1 MVTQSRGVLG
11 CRICAASAALVA
23 ALLLQGAEGF
33 QISASLAGSRL
44 AIRPPAA
51 MSPRGGLPVARGA
64 RGVGGGVPGALVQR
78 PRRGDGRSALA
89 PSMMSGGS
97 AGRVAKIALDSV
109 LKSGGADDG
118 RGLAPPALDAARE
131 GVAVVRARAEGPRA
145 DDGLADHNVPLPPGA
160 GDARDHHGQDAAAQ
174 GHHPVDVLR
183 AARRHD
189 DPLVVSSS
197 EGLSTVVVPGAG
209 LPRVGVQLLMTSL
222 FYTPLYCLLFVVTSA
237 IWDGLG
243 LKGIVEKVKTEGKT
257 LIIGTVPTW
266 TVINVFLFIWVS
278 RTYRVLIAELFHYV
292 YLIGLALWELSI
304 IKAKKGEDTDTILEV
319 LEGDAKKGDEPLVH
333 PTPEGGVIFA
343 PSQAGPSPEGAVVLP
358 DGVVLASRQDGL
370 DPRA

>member
-1 MVTQSRGVLG
+1 
-11 CRICAASAALVA
+11 
-23 ALLLQGAEGF
+23 
-33 QISASLAGSRL
+33 
-44 AIRPPAA
+44 
-51 MSPRGGLPVARGA
+51 
-64 RGVGGGVPGALVQR
+64 
-78 PRRGDGRSALA
+78 
-89 PSMMSGGS
+89 MMSGGS

-109 LKSGGADDG
+109 LKSGGRTTAG
-118 RGLAPPALDAARE
+118 GWLLLLSTLPVKAWQWYALAL
-131 GVAVVRARAEGPRA
+131 
-145 DDGLADHNVPLPPGA
+145 
-160 GDARDHHGQDAAAQ
+160 RDHGLMTDSLTTMCLYLLGQGTLGIITGKMQ
-174 GHHPVDVLR
+174 PLR
-183 AARRHD
+183 VIIRWMFFGLLDGTMTHWWYH
-189 DPLVVSSS
+189 LS